1 MNWPYDRSRRLV
13 AGLDSVSVCMCVSL
27 RVKGKSN
34 YVGFVRPPTLS
45 MLLYALRS
53 TFCVKDFQGFV
64 DIKWPQLCWDT
75 NQHKAA
81 YEGVENACNVAIST
95 IPPNEI
101 LPQSARTCTR
111 TSGKNNTKCNYSVAS
126 FFSYNFVSLPRRNS

>member
-45 MLLYALRS
+45 MLLYALKS

-64 DIKWPQLCWDT
+64 DIKWPNYAGTQT
-75 NQHKAA
+75 
-81 YEGVENACNVAIST
+81 
-95 IPPNEI
+95 
-101 LPQSARTCTR
+101 
-111 TSGKNNTKCNYSVAS
+111 NTKQRTKEWKTHVTWRYLP
-126 FFSYNFVSLPRRNS
+126 FHPMKSYRKAQERVPELQERTIRNAIIR